1 MFVTTHA
8 AGSSTTGD
16 AQNIYGVKT
25 IMNRIEFKSA
35 NGAGIMPYAQNGM
48 YLYAPNCGII
58 IEDSAHDITI
68 QSDCTVRITSGD
80 GGMVI
85 IGEEVDVGGGVPFK
99 GVLGSLY
106 LNDVGGLFYLRVSL
120 QNGVDGD
127 GFSRG
132 DTIFTSLLVGQGDL
146 RIVEPSL
153 SPSGTVPAAIKFRAL
168 QGVTFY
174 QGTTGYTVSV
184 LALRVE

>member
-1 MFVTTHA
+1 MTLYSEYTILFTT
-8 AGSSTTGD
+8 S
-16 AQNIYGVKT
+16 
-25 IMNRIEFKSA
+25 
-35 NGAGIMPYAQNGM
+35 
-48 YLYAPNCGII
+48 
-58 IEDSAHDITI
+58 
-68 QSDCTVRITSGD
+68 D
-80 GGMVI
+80 GGYLK
-85 IGEEVDVGGGVPFK
+85 IGDEVDVGGGVPFK

-106 LNDVGGLFYLRVSL
+106 LNDVGGLFYLLVTL